1 MEYVKVKDHLN
12 LVRDPSTNAI
22 LNTNKNEY
30 DEYIKNRN
38 KKLSENQRVEKLE
51 SDVEGMK
58 DDLNTIKNLLQELV
72 KGSN

>member
-1 MEYVKVKDHLN
+1 MKYVKVKDHLN

-38 KKLSENQRVEKLE
+38 KKLSENQRVQKLE